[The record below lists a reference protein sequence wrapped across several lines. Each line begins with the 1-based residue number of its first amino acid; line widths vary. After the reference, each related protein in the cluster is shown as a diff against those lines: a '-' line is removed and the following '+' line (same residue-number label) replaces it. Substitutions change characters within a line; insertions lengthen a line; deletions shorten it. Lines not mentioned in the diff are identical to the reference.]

1 VGSAPA
7 WRRLPAQSARSAM
20 VPRPAQVRWPGTAVG
35 WRVGSAHLDRVAGAG
50 EAGAVTRAGVSR
62 DYPAIAGHGLIGDLQ
77 TLALVSDRGAV
88 NFFCAPRFDS
98 PSVFAS
104 LLDADR
110 GGHFTVTVEGEQVG
124 TTQMYLADSAI
135 LVTRFFTPDGV
146 GEVVDFMPVDDPTT
160 PSGEHRIVRVARVV
174 RGTVRFSLQCRPR
187 MNYGATE

>member
-1 VGSAPA
+1 RDRAGLRTLPRTGHARIAHPGHACHRPFTADSGAQCDTARHGQSHRGRLGRTPRLDGDDDRSVGSAPA

-110 GGHFTVTVEGEQVG
+110 GGHFTVTVEG
-124 TTQMYLADSAI
+124 
-135 LVTRFFTPDGV
+135 
-146 GEVVDFMPVDDPTT
+146 
-160 PSGEHRIVRVARVV
+160 
-174 RGTVRFSLQCRPR
+174 
-187 MNYGATE
+187 